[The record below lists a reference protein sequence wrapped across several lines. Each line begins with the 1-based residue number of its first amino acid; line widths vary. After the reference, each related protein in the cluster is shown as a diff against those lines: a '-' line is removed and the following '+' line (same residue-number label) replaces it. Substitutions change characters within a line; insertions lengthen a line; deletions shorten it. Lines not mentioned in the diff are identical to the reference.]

1 MFNKAIVSNSFGQR
15 TAALF
20 FLFFPFIAARIYGG
34 ALFREAP
41 RSHFMHHTHI
51 LIRIFLA
58 GPYFFFFFFGEGGGL
73 FLQKKWDILF
83 LVLFTVYCFRKVKSK
98 TVKR

>member
-1 MFNKAIVSNSFGQR
+1 MAERSS
-15 TAALF
+15 
-20 FLFFPFIAARIYGG
+20 

-51 LIRIFLA
+51 LIRISDSPQ
-58 GPYFFFFFFGEGGGL
+58 GEDPYLCFFFFGDGGGL
-73 FLQKKWDILF
+73 FLQKKWDILP